1 MSSLR
6 TQLKRLRLIAGVLLV
21 LVIIF
26 GIGFAINR
34 NQTNAGANL
43 STYTVSIQNVKQ
55 IVNVEGNVDGVN
67 SRDVATVTGAKF
79 IAVDVA
85 PGQSVAAG
93 ARLARIQRTTAVSTV
108 EEDITAPIAGTVT
121 VVNYAVNDVV
131 SNPTVVAFTVVD
143 QSAYV
148 IDLFVNENDIIN
160 LQADQTAEVLFPAI
174 DLDQT
179 FPATVSKVSPAPAAG
194 AVVSYAVQVRLS
206 EVPTGLRIGMSA
218 DVAILTAEVDDA
230 LAIPDSYL
238 IERDGKLF
246 VKKIAWKNETKT
258 EYELTEVEV
267 EVGLRTDELV
277 EITAGLDD
285 GDELAEPA
293 FVQPRAFSFFGG

>member
-6 TQLKRLRLIAGVLLV
+6 NQLKRLRLIAGVLLV

-26 GIGFAINR
+26 GIGFVINR
-34 NQTNAGANL
+34 NQNSAATDL

-131 SNPTVVAFTVVD
+131 ANPSVVAFTVVD

-148 IDLFVNENDIIN
+148 IDLFVNENDIVN

-179 FPATVSKVSPAPAAG
+179 FPATVSKVSPAPTAG
-194 AVVSYAVQVRLS
+194 AVVNYAVQVRLS

-246 VKKIAWKNETKT
+246 VKKIAWKNEAKT
-258 EYELTEVEV
+258 EYELSEVEV

-277 EITAGLDD
+277 ELTGGLNE

-293 FVQPRAFSFFGG
+293 FVQPRAFSFFGN